1 MVVSR
6 RRDPGGGGLRL
17 CVRVARFERK
27 DPVRAAADSPVR
39 ACFRSNQSCRHL
51 RELRHSPQPQGRH
64 AGGRF
69 RTSAGRADSVDAVPP
84 KGDGGAS
91 LRGVFGDR
99 VWAEVLLFE
108 RAAVVVDCEL
118 VEAFERA
125 HDAVAF
131 VWGAVG

>member
-1 MVVSR
+1 
-6 RRDPGGGGLRL
+6 
-17 CVRVARFERK
+17 
-27 DPVRAAADSPVR
+27 
-39 ACFRSNQSCRHL
+39 
-51 RELRHSPQPQGRH
+51 
-64 AGGRF
+64 
-69 RTSAGRADSVDAVPP
+69 
-84 KGDGGAS
+84 
-91 LRGVFGDR
+91 VFGDR